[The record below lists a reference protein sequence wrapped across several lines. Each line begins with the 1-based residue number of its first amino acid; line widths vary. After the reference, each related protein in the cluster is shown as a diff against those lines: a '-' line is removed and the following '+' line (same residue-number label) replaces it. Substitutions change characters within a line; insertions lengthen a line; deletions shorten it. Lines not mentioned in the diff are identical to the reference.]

1 MKRIISFVFVLVCAL
16 FFSISNCLAD
26 EMISELNN
34 NFSNESKSN
43 NIKNKSNDN
52 SGKTD
57 IPKASNED
65 IFGDEQAFPF
75 IAGLGKNAAH

>member
-1 MKRIISFVFVLVCAL
+1 MKSIISFVFVL
-16 FFSISNCLAD
+16 FFSLCLTVGNCFAD
-26 EMISELNN
+26 VDGNKLNN
-34 NFSNESKSN
+34 NFSKESKPN
-43 NIKNKSNDN
+43 NVKNNNK
-52 SGKTD
+52 GKTD

>member
-1 MKRIISFVFVLVCAL
+1 MKRIISFLVLFTPL
-16 FFSISNCLAD
+16 FLSVNIFLAD
-26 EMISELNN
+26 VIGSELNN
-34 NFSNESKSN
+34 DFLNESKSN
-43 NIKNKSNDN
+43 NIKNKNDN
-52 SGKTD
+52 KSD

>member
-1 MKRIISFVFVLVCAL
+1 MKKIISFVFVLVFSL
-16 FFSISNCLAD
+16 FLSLSNCLAD
-26 EMISELNN
+26 VIQSELDND
-34 NFSNESKSN
+34 FSSQSKSN
-43 NIKNKSNDN
+43 NVKIKNNN
-52 SGKTD
+52 KTD

>member
-1 MKRIISFVFVLVCAL
+1 MKKIISFVCVLVFSL
-16 FFSISNCLAD
+16 FLNVSNCLAD
-26 EMISELNN
+26 EIGSEFNN
-34 NFSNESKSN
+34 DFSKELKSN
-43 NIKNKSNDN
+43 NIENNNDYN
-52 SGKTD
+52 ND

>member
-1 MKRIISFVFVLVCAL
+1 MKSIISFACVLVIS
-16 FFSISNCLAD
+16 FFLNVSNCLAD
-26 EMISELNN
+26 ETGGELNN
-34 NFSNESKSN
+34 NLSKESKSSDF
-43 NIKNKSNDN
+43 KNDISDT
-52 SGKTD
+52 GD